1 MKTLLL
7 MRHAKSS
14 HDDEGLP
21 DAERPLNER
30 GRRDA
35 PRMAARLAAAG
46 LLPDR
51 ILCST
56 ALRAKETAAL
66 VMEAPGFTGG
76 LKFLGRLYGATP
88 DEILEVVAESGGDA
102 ARLMV
107 VGHNPGMEQL
117 LRRLTEFDDPM
128 PTAAIAQ
135 IELPIAGW
143 GQARGAVDGRLV
155 EFWKPKDE

>member
-14 HDDEGLP
+14 HGDEGLP
-21 DAERPLNER
+21 DHERPLNDR

-46 LLPDR
+46 ALPDR

-56 ALRAKETAAL
+56 ALRAKETAGL
-66 VMEAPGFTGG
+66 LMEAPGFAGG
-76 LKFLGRLYGATP
+76 LKFDSRLYHATP
-88 DEILEVVAESGGDA
+88 DEILEVVAEVGGDA
-102 ARLMV
+102 GRLMV

-117 LRRLTEFDDPM
+117 LRRLTEADDTM
-128 PTAAIAQ
+128 PTAAVAQ
-135 IELPIAGW
+135 VELPIAGW
-143 GQARGAVDGRLV
+143 KDVRGAVDGQLV
-155 EFWKPKDE
+155 AFLKPKDE